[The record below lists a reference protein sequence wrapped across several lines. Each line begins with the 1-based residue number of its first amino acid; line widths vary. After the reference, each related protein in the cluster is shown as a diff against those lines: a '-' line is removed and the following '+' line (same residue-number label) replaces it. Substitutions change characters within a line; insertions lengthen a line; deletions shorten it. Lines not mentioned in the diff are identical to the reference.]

1 MVNALHGWSS
11 QKPSPALPPPPI
23 LGTHFEEFASRRTPR
38 VLGFPKVALP
48 EPVTLS
54 CSDSRAWLNVVA
66 HREFE
71 K

>member
-11 QKPSPALPPPPI
+11 QRPSPALPPPLI

-38 VLGFPKVALP
+38 VLGFPRVALP

-54 CSDSRAWLNVVA
+54 CSDS
-66 HREFE
+66 
-71 K
+71 